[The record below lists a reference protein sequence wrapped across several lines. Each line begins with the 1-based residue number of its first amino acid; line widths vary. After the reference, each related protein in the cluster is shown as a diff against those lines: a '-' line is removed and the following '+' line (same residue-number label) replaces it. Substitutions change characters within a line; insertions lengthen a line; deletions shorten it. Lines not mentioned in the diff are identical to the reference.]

1 LVERRTDGP
10 AILEKHPR
18 TGASAV
24 KGLDTP
30 VLLALLEGT
39 PRARALVRALA
50 GEEVATTEV
59 NLFEIE
65 LLGRRDKSPGKERR
79 LQSLERLRRKLTV
92 LPVDEAGA
100 RKAVSLAA
108 SSPHQAPEGT
118 WLCLGAAEAHG
129 CSEWI
134 TSASGAPPAAS
145 TRMKVITIEKWT
157 TKPV

>member
-1 LVERRTDGP
+1 M
-10 AILEKHPR
+10 
-18 TGASAV
+18 

-50 GEEVATTEV
+50 GEELATTEV

-79 LQSLERLRRKLTV
+79 TQALERLRRKLTV
-92 LPVDEAGA
+92 LPIDEEAA
-100 RKAVSLAA
+100 RKAAA
-108 SSPHQAPEGT
+108 IAATARQTAPEGT

-134 TSASGAPPAAS
+134 TSAAATPPASSARIKIS
-145 TRMKVITIEKWT
+145 TIERWK
-157 TKPV
+157 TK